1 MKIFGLNI
9 YCLNPIRGKDEDE
22 EEWHYGSLIVRD
34 EYLKEPP
41 KYELFG
47 EYNDIYP
54 LIPDTIGQYTGL
66 KDKNGTKIFEGDIIS
81 VRGKYPK
88 VVKFIDEYACYCLAN
103 IEDLYNDL
111 CSPWQQVG
119 CGWWRDRQEYIEI
132 IGNVYDNKNDY

>member
-1 MKIFGLNI
+1 MRDILFRGQALCKGGRWIYGNLITNQSVTSYIIDSNIAPSKIGNS
-9 YCLNPIRGKDEDE
+9 YVEVV
-22 EEWHYGSLIVRD
+22 HV
-34 EYLKEPP
+34 
-41 KYELFG
+41 
-47 EYNDIYP
+47 
-54 LIPDTIGQYTGL
+54 GQYTGL

-111 CSPWQQVG
+111 CSPWQQVR

-132 IGNVYDNKNDY
+132 IGNVYDNKNDYEK